1 MGEPKNPLW
10 VTVTSEPATTPMETS
25 FWRSSAGQ
33 LLMAEIIA
41 LWPTLTE
48 LKLFSSLIVVVTGVS
63 TVISLGYDSFV
74 TFVSDVM
81 SISMFNRIPCASD
94 LCQLVAV

>member
-10 VTVTSEPATTPMETS
+10 VTVTSEPATTPIETS

-41 LWPTLTE
+41 LWPTRTE
-48 LKLFSSLIVVVTGVS
+48 LKLFSSLCVVVTDVS
-63 TVISLGYDSFV
+63 TVVSLGYDIFPVRGRYVHRSV
-74 TFVSDVM
+74 
-81 SISMFNRIPCASD
+81 
-94 LCQLVAV
+94 